1 MFYASRLRSWKF
13 FPQGFENRANTAA
26 DIQNVGDR
34 DLQVLE
40 ITCDESGLAARNRRR
55 KNSRLR
61 VTIVTIVISLIEG
74 VAHADK

>member
-1 MFYASRLRSWKF
+1 MFYASRLSSWKL
-13 FPQGFENRANTAA
+13 FPQGFEYRADTAA

-40 ITCDESGLAARNRRR
+40 ITCDESGLAARNRGRE
-55 KNSRLR
+55 NSRLR

-74 VAHADK
+74 VAHSDK